1 WVPRLVGI
9 GRALEYLMLGTRID
23 AALAREVGLANRVVD
38 VTELEGAT
46 AALAAQLAKGPP
58 LALERI
64 KRAVR
69 EGASGGIA
77 EALTREKV
85 NQLELLASQD
95 LLEGVIAWAQKREP

>member
-1 WVPRLVGI
+1 
-9 GRALEYLMLGTRID
+9 MLGTRID

-38 VTELEGAT
+38 VDELAGAA

-64 KRAVR
+64 KRVVR
-69 EGASGGIA
+69 ENASGGVV
-77 EALTREKV
+77 EALANEKS

-95 LLEGVIAWAQKREP
+95 LLEGVMAWVQRRDPTFKGE